1 MAAVFWFG
9 LGAAFC
15 WLAASARSS
24 AADFEERLEALEE
37 ELEAQ
42 AEAVH

>member
-15 WLAASARSS
+15 WLAERARRQGS
-24 AADFEERLEALEE
+24 FEERLE
-37 ELEAQ
+37 ELEAE
-42 AEAVH
+42 AEARAEAGR